1 MEAQTTTPPAAEA
14 VSAPPTA
21 PQEPAPTA
29 QWAGESVEGIVIQP
43 VQPGAVYRLKELWAY
58 RKLYRHFARE
68 FYERLWKRTI
78 LGRVWIAA
86 RPLGNMVVGALI
98 FGGLLKAPSNHTPYF
113 LFFLVGQ
120 SCWLL
125 LDRSLIWGTRSLY
138 MQRRLLRKM
147 YFPRLILPLAGVTPG
162 LVYYGMYLS
171 LILLSTLGY
180 LIVDGKLWLQIGP
193 QLIVGIFGLLL
204 CLLLAMGITLIT
216 SVLGAN
222 TRDMRFFVRY
232 ITQIWFFFTP
242 IIYPLS
248 AVPAGIRPYAAL
260 NPMTSIVELV
270 KWGFIDAGS
279 VRPVGVCVSIG
290 WIVAFWVGG
299 LWFFSRA
306 HATSVDAV

>member
-1 MEAQTTTPPAAEA
+1 MEAQTKTPPPAETGA
-14 VSAPPTA
+14 APP
-21 PQEPAPTA
+21 EPASGSTRPTK
-29 QWAGESVEGIVIQP
+29 WAGESVEGVVIQP
-43 VQPGAVYRLKELWAY
+43 VQPGVVYRLRELWAY

-86 RPLGNMVVGALI
+86 RPLGSIVVGALI
-98 FGGLLKAPSNHTPYF
+98 FGGLLNAPSNGAPYF
-113 LFFLVGQ
+113 IFFLVGQ

-147 YFPRLILPLAGVTPG
+147 YFPRLVLPLAGVTPG
-162 LVYYGMYLS
+162 LVYYAVYLV
-171 LILLSTLGY
+171 LILLAVAGY
-180 LIVDGKLWLQIGP
+180 VIFKGELWLQVGP
-193 QLIVGIFGLLL
+193 QLLVGILGLFM
-204 CLLLAMGITLIT
+204 CLLLAMGISLFT

-222 TRDMRFFVRY
+222 TRDMRFAVRY
-232 ITQIWFFFTP
+232 ITQIWYFFTP

-248 AVPAGIRPYAAL
+248 AVPEGLRSWATI
-260 NPMTSIVELV
+260 NPMTSIVEMV
-270 KWGFIDAGS
+270 KWGMIDAGE
-279 VRPVGVCVSIG
+279 VRPVGIAISVA
-290 WIVAFWVGG
+290 WIVAWWAGG